1 MSSLVAS
8 VVAQP
13 AGSSA
18 RSRCA
23 GRVTWLAL
31 LILLAAAG
39 AGAWWLR
46 NDEDAWHRV
55 VELWPGSTWRRYDA
69 LIAEV
74 ATRRGVDPA
83 LVKAVAWRESRFRAG
98 MTGTAG
104 ERGLM
109 QVSEGAAGEWARA
122 EKVATFVPTDLFDPK
137 TNLEAGTWYL
147 ARALRRW
154 SAKDDPLPFA
164 LAEYNAGRTNVNRW
178 AERARGRQPRKS
190 AAGAEVSG
198 PELEAAIDFPST
210 RQYVVSI
217 RRRMDFYR
225 ARGGR

>member
-1 MSSLVAS
+1 MTPVAAP
-8 VVAQP
+8 VLAPP
-13 AGSSA
+13 AAEPA
-18 RSRCA
+18 RSRRA
-23 GRVTWLAL
+23 WPVGLLLLA
-31 LILLAAAG
+31 LLAAAG

-46 NDEDAWHRV
+46 SDEDAWHRAA
-55 VELWPGSTWRRYDA
+55 ELWPGGTWRSYDA

-83 LVKAVAWRESRFRAG
+83 LVKAVVWRESRFRAG
-98 MTGTAG
+98 MTGAAG

-154 SAKDDPLPFA
+154 STKDDPIPFA

-178 AERARGRQPRKS
+178 TQKARGRPQRGN
-190 AAGAEVSG
+190 AAEAEVSG
-198 PELEAAIDFPST
+198 PELEAAIGFPST
-210 RQYVVSI
+210 RQYVASI
-217 RRRMDFYR
+217 RRRMEFYR
-225 ARGGR
+225 ARGGK